1 MSLST
6 YSTSRPVPEPLI
18 SCFRTHLVQTSLRR
32 PNPVLSVHLL
42 LTPRCDQHPSPR
54 PQRTLHLNLPHS
66 PAHPDPT
73 NSPPLPHQQILVRP
87 PQPLLARNR
96 APIHKHRRHLPLQP
110 HFLPT
115 LSDKLSTN
123 SLLRPHRPKAA
134 LSAILFP
141 TALSRALTHANSSLT
156 PRATSQSAPSY
167 KSWMARRWE
176 MKGPMSVLFEGIPPS
191 SLRQSVRTR
200 TRCIFPSPR
209 ATSSMA
215 RPTAAD
221 TA

>member
-87 PQPLLARNR
+87 PQPFLAPNR
-96 APIHKHRRHLPLQP
+96 APIHKHRWHLPLQS

-115 LSDKLSTN
+115 LNDKLSTN
-123 SLLRPHRPKAA
+123 SLLRPHRPQ
-134 LSAILFP
+134 
-141 TALSRALTHANSSLT
+141 SRPISHLYSHRFVAGLNPRQLQLNASS
-156 PRATSQSAPSY
+156 SQSAPSY
-167 KSWMARRWE
+167 RSWMARRWE
-176 MKGPMSVLFEGIPPS
+176 MKGLMSVLFEGIPPS